1 MKLSETMQ
9 DLNLANGIILCKAGF
24 TSGTVTYAEYK
35 GIKLVKLREATENN
49 VVSKTV

>member
-24 TSGTVTYAEYK
+24 TSGTVTYAEK